1 MVSNGTR
8 AYKSQQSEWTI
19 PWWQARPISGWA
31 NVRDVKGRYLSI
43 RISFR
48 ISRRHVRKPTISSK
62 TGKTHCQCDSFYT
75 CLHNEI
81 SCFFW
86 ANGKADVFFEFF
98 LHKNGWL
105 HFCTN
110 AGERNWPHRVRQK
123 FQTCFPPWRFISPYK
138 SCIKFSNHTK
148 SKLLLKIRSSSQTCQ
163 TLESVQ
169 TNKKSVESWWRLMTQ
184 LQMRPLFELFGL
196 SLFLT

>member
-43 RISFR
+43 PYPPFEFR
-48 ISRRHVRKPTISSK
+48 EDMFENQQLVAKRAKP
-62 TGKTHCQCDSFYT
+62 HCQCDSFYT

-81 SCFFW
+81 SCFLGQMGKRMVFW
-86 ANGKADVFFEFF
+86 FF
-98 LHKNGWL
+98 
-105 HFCTN
+105 FCTKT
-110 AGERNWPHRVRQK
+110 ADSISAQMREREMAAMTWPRRVRQK
-123 FQTCFPPWRFISPYK
+123 FQTCFPPWKVHK

-163 TLESVQ
+163 TLESV
-169 TNKKSVESWWRLMTQ
+169 TTKTRKV
-184 LQMRPLFELFGL
+184 
-196 SLFLT
+196 